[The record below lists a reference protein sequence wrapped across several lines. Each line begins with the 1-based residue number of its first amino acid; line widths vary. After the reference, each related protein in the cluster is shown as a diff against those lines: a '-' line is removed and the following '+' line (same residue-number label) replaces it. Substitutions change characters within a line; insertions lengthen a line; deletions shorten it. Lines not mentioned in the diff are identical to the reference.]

1 MAKKKSAKKSTQKK
15 SSRKKTAGARSQ
27 GPRTKSEKAESRF
40 QGRIKIP
47 IKVQYR
53 VTADFAVDLAEDI
66 SPGGIF
72 VHTKTPLPPGTKVEM
87 AFEIPGKE
95 SKPSRRVL
103 AQGIVVWS
111 SLKKT
116 EGKRKPGMGIE
127 FLKIDIQDQGLIDNV
142 IHGLLRRPN

>member
-1 MAKKKSAKKSTQKK
+1 MPKKKSAKKSTQKK
-15 SSRKKTAGARSQ
+15 SSAKRS
-27 GPRTKSEKAESRF
+27 TKSQENGKKPKAESRF

-111 SLKKT
+111 SQKKG
-116 EGKRKPGMGIE
+116 EGKRKAGMGIE

>member
-1 MAKKKSAKKSTQKK
+1 M
-15 SSRKKTAGARSQ
+15 
-27 GPRTKSEKAESRF
+27 
-40 QGRIKIP
+40 
-47 IKVQYR
+47 
-53 VTADFAVDLAEDI
+53 DLAEDI

-72 VHTKTPLPPGTKVEM
+72 VHTKTPLSPGTKVEM

-111 SLKKT
+111 SLKNGK
-116 EGKRKPGMGIE
+116 GKRRAGMGIE